1 VRVVLAGSKHPI
13 KDKEEEVFQAVAVL
27 VVSLL
32 LQVQRAAAVAA
43 A

>member
-13 KDKEEEVFQAVAVL
+13 KDKVVEGVFKAVAVL

-32 LQVQRAAAVAA
+32 LQVQVAA
-43 A
+43 AAAA